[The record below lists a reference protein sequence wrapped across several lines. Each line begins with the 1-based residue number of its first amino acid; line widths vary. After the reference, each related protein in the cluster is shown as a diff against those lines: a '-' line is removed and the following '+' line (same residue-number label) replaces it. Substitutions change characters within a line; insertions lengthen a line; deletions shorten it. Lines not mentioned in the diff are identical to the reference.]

1 MLFLIMRQTVEFIT
15 HIKKRFRRVEWLLV
29 DVETLDKKT
38 ATPLK
43 GRLITHSPKRDDV
56 WKSLLKSPQIKR
68 PYILCSRTPL
78 TRSLGAALNV

>member
-1 MLFLIMRQTVEFIT
+1 MRQASEHIT
-15 HIKKRFRRVEWLLV
+15 HIKKRFRRAEWLLV

-43 GRLITHSPKRDDV
+43 GRLITHSPRRDDV

-68 PYILCSRTPL
+68 PYILCSRTRL
-78 TRSLGAALNV
+78 ARSMGAALNV

>member
-1 MLFLIMRQTVEFIT
+1 MRQTSEYIA

-68 PYILCSRTPL
+68 PYILCSRPPL
-78 TRSLGAALNV
+78 ARSLGAALNV